1 MTEEEERVLRGA
13 ERRQAYTGS
22 ENVVYES
29 EELIIYAFFN
39 FKPV

>member
-13 ERRQAYTGS
+13 ERRQAYTG